1 MVTLSSLKK
10 IFNEDSSSLGMTSLI
25 IASYNNAKTINR
37 SRMVWYYPLASP
49 STHRSMLNC
58 YHFLRLSTNVTT
70 IDQAMVDGIPN
81 GNDAKSSN
89 LKESYIKVIL
99 MNEVGILDG

>member
-1 MVTLSSLKK
+1 MYEYGF
-10 IFNEDSSSLGMTSLI
+10 IFYCNSEIFRYTRDYFPGLFLNCFFSIL
-25 IASYNNAKTINR
+25 
-37 SRMVWYYPLASP
+37 WYYPLASP

>member
-1 MVTLSSLKK
+1 
-10 IFNEDSSSLGMTSLI
+10 
-25 IASYNNAKTINR
+25 
-37 SRMVWYYPLASP
+37 
-49 STHRSMLNC
+49 MLNC

-70 IDQAMVDGIPN
+70 IDQAMVDVIPN